1 MKTRLLLPLALSAL
15 TACAPAGAGAAAPR
29 AGSNLITLDEIS
41 RTGAQNAYQVVESL
55 RPAWLRTRGVQSLS
69 ESTHTGGRDGRGAQA
84 VAGDGGVTIPNAGRP
99 QVIAYLGT
107 MRLGPIA
114 SLREIPVADVGSIR
128 FLSPAQAT
136 HRFGANHTH
145 GAIVVELRAR

>member
-1 MKTRLLLPLALSAL
+1 MKTRILVPLALSAL
-15 TACAPAGAGAAAPR
+15 TACAAGGSGSTTPR
-29 AGSNLITLDEIS
+29 AGSNLIALEEIS

-69 ESTHTGGRDGRGAQA
+69 ESTHTVGRDGRGGQT

-107 MRLGPIA
+107 MRLGPVS
-114 SLREIPVADVGSIR
+114 SLREIPAADIGSIR